1 MTLLEKLDKVF
12 PHRIGNVYVSAS
24 EFRAAMLKLAEEL
37 VAEEREGC
45 AVELERAFCN
55 GKESPLLVNVCKAA
69 TDIIRARK

>member
-1 MTLLEKLDKVF
+1 MVYDKVEAAF
-12 PHRIGNVYVSAS
+12 PSKEGTVTLDCRQH
-24 EFRAAMLKLAEEL
+24 RAAILKLAEEL

-55 GKESPLLVNVCKAA
+55 GKETPLLVNVCKAA